1 LAEVII
7 EGTLLGVG
15 TLGKGTGIVRMIAA
29 TFTQGLLTRCPMQG
43 NAGMTIGF
51 ENRSAMGT
59 SNGLAVER
67 LMTARTI

>member
-1 LAEVII
+1 LGNVIV
-7 EGTLLGVG
+7 ESTLLGVG
-15 TLGKGTGIVRMIAA
+15 TLGKGTGIVCLIAA
-29 TFTQGLLTRCPMQG
+29 SFAQRLITCCPMQG

-59 SNGLAVER
+59 SNGFAIER

>member
-51 ENRSAMGT
+51 KNRSAMGT
-59 SNGLAVER
+59 SNRFVIDR

>member
-1 LAEVII
+1 
-7 EGTLLGVG
+7 
-15 TLGKGTGIVRMIAA
+15 MIAA

-51 ENRSAMGT
+51 KNRSAMGT
-59 SNGLAVER
+59 SNRFVIDR